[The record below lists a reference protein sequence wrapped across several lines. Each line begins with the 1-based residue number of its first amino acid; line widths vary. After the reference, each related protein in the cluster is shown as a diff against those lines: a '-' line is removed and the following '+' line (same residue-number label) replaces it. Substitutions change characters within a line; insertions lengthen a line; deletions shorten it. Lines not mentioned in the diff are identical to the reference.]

1 MQCGA
6 SGQPVGWPGS
16 MDNISS
22 TTITNLGLTT
32 IRTTAIESAGGS
44 PMLLCVIDNPASD
57 LNAVDA
63 ALHHD
68 FVALFG
74 ALRHERVAR
83 AVVLTGSKRAFCA
96 GGNFGWFD
104 ELHEV
109 AALDALRRDA
119 KLLIGDLLDIEVPI
133 VCALNGAAVG
143 LGASIALLSDAVVM
157 SETATIAD
165 PHVRVG
171 IVAGDGGT
179 TIWPLVLGPMLA
191 KRYLLTGDAV
201 DAAEALR
208 LGLVT
213 HVSPPASVL
222 NDAIAFAGRLAD
234 GAPLAIRA
242 TKAAVNKLVKNALNI
257 SFDTATHAEL
267 MTLLSA
273 DHREA
278 LDAQRHKRPPRFVGA

>member
-1 MQCGA
+1 MEDA
-6 SGQPVGWPGS
+6 RLSP
-16 MDNISS
+16 IA
-22 TTITNLGLTT
+22 NLGLTT
-32 IRTTAIESAGGS
+32 IRTTSIESIGGA
-44 PMLLCVIDNPASD
+44 PMLLCTIDNPSSD
-57 LNAVDA
+57 LNSVDA

-96 GGNFGWFD
+96 GGDFAWFD

-109 AALDALRRDA
+109 SALDALRRDA
-119 KLLIGDLLDIEVPI
+119 KLLIGDLLDIEIPV

-143 LGASIALLSDAVVM
+143 LGASIALLSDAVFM
-157 SETATIAD
+157 SETASIAD

-179 TIWPLVLGPMLA
+179 TIWPMVLGPMLA

-201 DAAEALR
+201 GAAEALR

-213 HVSPPASVL
+213 HVSPPGSVL
-222 NDAIAFAGRLAD
+222 DEAVAFAGRLAD
-234 GAPLAIRA
+234 GAPLAVRA

-257 SFDTATHAEL
+257 SFDSATNAEL